1 MYAQV
6 RPLDW
11 VFIICL
17 PFVPCNGPVAQVET
31 CILVVFSHWKAGMAG
46 VCQQFS
52 QSADRGH
59 GSYGPHRIRHDVTS
73 PD

>member
-52 QSADRGH
+52 QSADR
-59 GSYGPHRIRHDVTS
+59 
-73 PD
+73 